1 MRHGVVRTD
10 SEVFWDPLPYGPN
23 DNLHLCSD
31 WPIGFLVHEILEST
45 SNYNIAVEQ
54 LAQSP
59 IIAPCYFTICGTS
72 QCKTIETLITRKQTS
87 EENRRRAL
95 SKQLLNQI
103 EIVNEYELWKDDD
116 EESFDYDHKFFDY
129 SPFPD
134 KCQNKV
140 VAIES
145 FYSCFIRRYNS
156 CPIFFVGSLQNAC
169 QEAFS
174 SRIIKEHRPVL
185 IYIHNDKSM
194 FTNTFCSNIFC
205 SEIIIEY
212 LLENYITWPWDITFQ
227 SNRNRLIEIWQEI
240 FATQLLDIMSVIQCP
255 IVFGVM
261 RRSAGE
267 KGWPL
272 ISEYEF
278 KLLLKDDILIQT
290 QEKLT
295 REAFLR
301 ELIIFKEEFDHNEQL
316 LSLNFMT
323 KTGLCW
329 DIILEIAKYLTLND
343 AVEAFSDKILFLL
356 RKYKTK

>member
-1 MRHGVVRTD
+1 MFEIAILMNT
-10 SEVFWDPLPYGPN
+10 LKY
-23 DNLHLCSD
+23 LHLCSD

-87 EENRRRAL
+87 EE
-95 SKQLLNQI
+95 
-103 EIVNEYELWKDDD
+103 
-116 EESFDYDHKFFDY
+116 
-129 SPFPD
+129 
-134 KCQNKV
+134 
-140 VAIES
+140 
-145 FYSCFIRRYNS
+145 
-156 CPIFFVGSLQNAC
+156 
-169 QEAFS
+169 
-174 SRIIKEHRPVL
+174 
-185 IYIHNDKSM
+185 
-194 FTNTFCSNIFC
+194 
-205 SEIIIEY
+205 
-212 LLENYITWPWDITFQ
+212 
-227 SNRNRLIEIWQEI
+227 NRLIEIWQEI

-356 RKYKTK
+356 RKYKTKVHLSYSSNRFINMILRTIDYFYKQ